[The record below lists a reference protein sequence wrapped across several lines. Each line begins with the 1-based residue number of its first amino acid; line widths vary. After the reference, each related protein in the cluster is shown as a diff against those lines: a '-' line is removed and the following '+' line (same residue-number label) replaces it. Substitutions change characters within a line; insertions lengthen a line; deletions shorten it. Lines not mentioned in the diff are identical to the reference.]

1 MIEKENSIESVLTD
15 WDGTKEALRMC
26 LNYDLI
32 DMAVEC
38 WPLTS
43 SPPPRYLNLL
53 WLEPG
58 ETRFEIECDNLI
70 WMIRLNIEL
79 FIDYWLGDL

>member
-26 LNYDLI
+26 LNYHLI

-38 WPLTS
+38 
-43 SPPPRYLNLL
+43 
-53 WLEPG
+53 
-58 ETRFEIECDNLI
+58 
-70 WMIRLNIEL
+70 
-79 FIDYWLGDL
+79 